1 MHNAETSQ
9 GVSRVAVGF
18 LASKYARKDAA
29 STKMTYL
36 PPIHTAITEY
46 WTLLN
51 IFEISQK
58 FSKQGNMRYTHI
70 TLDVGAAIKAFHV
83 VWNNKDQWSNI
94 IHLEIFMLSWHSL
107 VVSGNSWPA
116 VSSRRSFI
124 KLVYAHLDQWMGCYL
139 ENIHFQVFLRRYFPG
154 RYFMFFFRCWWVHK
168 TFCGALERL
177 FTKKFMSTKAS
188 NIISELKIDT
198 VLQNLN
204 NPKVQEV
211 QRRSIQIKSKGV
223 KWWSW

>member
-58 FSKQGNMRYTHI
+58 FSKQSNMRYTHI

-107 VVSGNSWPA
+107 AVSGNS
-116 VSSRRSFI
+116 
-124 KLVYAHLDQWMGCYL
+124 
-139 ENIHFQVFLRRYFPG
+139 
-154 RYFMFFFRCWWVHK
+154 
-168 TFCGALERL
+168 
-177 FTKKFMSTKAS
+177 
-188 NIISELKIDT
+188 
-198 VLQNLN
+198 
-204 NPKVQEV
+204 
-211 QRRSIQIKSKGV
+211 
-223 KWWSW
+223 